1 MAVFKWDNKYNVN
14 SHEIDQQHKQ
24 LLELINEL
32 YEAMRS
38 GQSSSIIGKIFTG
51 MAQYAETHFA
61 TEEKLMIQYRFPGYA
76 EHKIEHEA
84 FIAKASDLFN
94 GYPKTPT
101 SITIETAN
109 FLYDWLQNHL
119 LGTDKLYGPFLNEKG
134 VY

>member
-1 MAVFKWDNKYNVN
+1 
-14 SHEIDQQHKQ
+14 
-24 LLELINEL
+24 
-32 YEAMRS
+32 MRS
-38 GQSSSIIGKIFTG
+38 GQSSSIIEKIFTG
-51 MAQYAETHFA
+51 MAQYAETRFA

-84 FIAKASDLFN
+84 FIAKASDLLN
-94 GYPKTPT
+94 GYQKTPT